1 MASVASQPVT
11 PVASSTVPLCVDL
24 DGTLSRSDTLHE
36 SLLLL
41 LKLAPGEALKVPAWL
56 AKGKAYFKEQVSLR
70 AQLNPQLLPF
80 NEELLTW
87 LRAEREQGRRMV
99 LVTAA
104 HRDIARAVADHLGL
118 FDDIMATEHANNLSG
133 DRKRAALVERF
144 GERGFDYVGNDK
156 PDLKVWS
163 AAREAILVNAGS
175 AIERRARQVS
185 TVSRV
190 LKDDRNTAKE
200 WMRALRF
207 HQWVKNSLVFL
218 PLLLAHQATNLSM
231 FWLAAQACIAFCL
244 CASSVYI
251 LNDLLDLQSDRRHPR
266 KRLRPFAA
274 GALPASQGIVAAFLL
289 LFGAFG
295 LAAVVGWIFAAALG
309 LYYVGTALY
318 SLLFKRGSLVDVM
331 LLSGLYTMRILGGA
345 AAIMIAPSFWLL
357 AFSVFLFLS
366 LAVVKRFA
374 ELDMM
379 VRQGRTFA
387 AGRAYEAEDLPVLL
401 GFGTASGYCS
411 VLVLALYINS
421 NQSQAL
427 YSRPEVLWLVCPLLL
442 YWISRVWLLTHR
454 GKMHDDPIV
463 FALKDK
469 ISLVVGAMVG
479 VIAVCAL

>member
-1 MASVASQPVT
+1 MSSVAPQSQSLVT
-11 PVASSTVPLCVDL
+11 SSTIPLCVDL

-36 SLLLL
+36 SLLQL
-41 LKLAPGEALKVPAWL
+41 LKVAPVEALKVPIWIAR
-56 AKGKAYFKEQVSLR
+56 GKAYLKEQVSQR
-70 AQLNPQLLPF
+70 AHLNPELLPL
-80 NEELLTW
+80 NEAVLTW
-87 LRAEREQGRRMV
+87 LRAEREQGRRIV

-104 HRDIARAVADHLGL
+104 HLDIARAVAGQLGL
-118 FDDIMATEHANNLSG
+118 FDEVIATEYPNNLSG

-144 GERGFDYVGNDK
+144 GERGFDYVGNDT
-156 PDLKVWS
+156 PDLQVWS
-163 AAREAILVNAGS
+163 AAREAILVNAGRS
-175 AIERRARQVS
+175 IEKRAREVS

-190 LKDDRNTAKE
+190 FNDDRNTARE
-200 WMRALRF
+200 WIRALRI

-218 PLLLAHQATNLSM
+218 PLLLAHQAMNIAM
-231 FWLAAQACIAFCL
+231 IWLALQACIAFCL

-274 GALPASQGIVAAFLL
+274 GTLAASQGVAMAFVLL
-289 LFGAFG
+289 LGAFA
-295 LAAVVGWIFAAALG
+295 LAANVGWVFVATLG
-309 LYYVGTALY
+309 LYYAGTVLY

-345 AAIMIAPSFWLL
+345 AAIMITPSFWLL

-379 VRQGRTFA
+379 VRQGRTSA

-401 GFGTASGYCS
+401 GFGTASGYS
-411 VLVLALYINS
+411 AVLVLALYINS

-469 ISLVVGAMVG
+469 ISLIVGAMVG
-479 VIAVCAL
+479 VIAVAAL